1 VLLAMMFGAMGLCL
15 FILFRRP
22 EERQD
27 HEGRSEP
34 EEL

>member
-1 VLLAMMFGAMGLCL
+1 VLLAVMFGAMGLCL

-22 EERQD
+22 EEHHD
-27 HEGRSEP
+27 HGGPSEP